1 ERAREAGKVCWETGA
16 GLAGVWQE
24 TEPPGESEQ
33 RPGDTEPAL
42 RVAGAVGLGM
52 VSEPGMAPEP
62 GMARVAAGWVEWEL
76 GRVAGVERGRDEGWV
91 EMAAAP
97 E

>member
-1 ERAREAGKVCWETGA
+1 
-16 GLAGVWQE
+16 VWQE
-24 TEPPGESEQ
+24 TEPPGESDQ

-52 VSEPGMAPEP
+52 VSEPGMA
-62 GMARVAAGWVEWEL
+62 RVVAGWVEWEL
-76 GRVAGVERGRDEGWV
+76 GRVAGVARGRDEGWA
-91 EMAAAP
+91 EMAAEP

>member
-1 ERAREAGKVCWETGA
+1 
-16 GLAGVWQE
+16 
-24 TEPPGESEQ
+24 
-33 RPGDTEPAL
+33 
-42 RVAGAVGLGM
+42 M
-52 VSEPGMAPEP
+52 VSEPGMA
-62 GMARVAAGWVEWEL
+62 RVVAGWVEWEL